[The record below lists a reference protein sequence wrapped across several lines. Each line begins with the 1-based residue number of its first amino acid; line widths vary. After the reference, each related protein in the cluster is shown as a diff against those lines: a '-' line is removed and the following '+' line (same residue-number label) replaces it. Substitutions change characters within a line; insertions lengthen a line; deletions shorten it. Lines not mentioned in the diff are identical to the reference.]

1 MNVKEKVFSTNIVF
15 RCKPEEKERIKAFL
29 CKKKKDKLG
38 EKLREYIL
46 SKLSEEPVYEY
57 SISQNRDNKMEVTI
71 WENGNEWDGLI
82 YDNIDE
88 AMKYV
93 RSIGAI
99 KRK

>member
-1 MNVKEKVFSTNIVF
+1 V
-15 RCKPEEKERIKAFL
+15 
-29 CKKKKDKLG
+29 
-38 EKLREYIL
+38 
-46 SKLSEEPVYEY
+46 
-57 SISQNRDNKMEVTI
+57 
-71 WENGNEWDGLI
+71 WENGNEWDVLI

>member
-57 SISQNRDNKMEVTI
+57 SIRQKGDKMELTV

-99 KRK
+99 KKK

>member
-1 MNVKEKVFSTNIVF
+1 MNINKKIYTEFIGLRVTK
-15 RCKPEEKERIKAFL
+15 EEKDLFLKRL
-29 CKKKKDKLG
+29 CKRKEDKLSV
-38 EKLREYIL
+38 KIREYIL

-57 SISQNRDNKMEVTI
+57 SIRQKGDKMEVTV
-71 WENGNEWDGLI
+71 WENGNECDGLA

-99 KRK
+99 KKK

>member
-1 MNVKEKVFSTNIVF
+1 MNINKKIYTEFIGLRVTK
-15 RCKPEEKERIKAFL
+15 EEKDLFLKRL
-29 CKKKKDKLG
+29 CKRKEDKLSV
-38 EKLREYIL
+38 KIREYIL

-57 SISQNRDNKMEVTI
+57 SIRQKGDKMEVTV
-71 WENGNEWDGLI
+71 WENGNECDGLI

-99 KRK
+99 KKK